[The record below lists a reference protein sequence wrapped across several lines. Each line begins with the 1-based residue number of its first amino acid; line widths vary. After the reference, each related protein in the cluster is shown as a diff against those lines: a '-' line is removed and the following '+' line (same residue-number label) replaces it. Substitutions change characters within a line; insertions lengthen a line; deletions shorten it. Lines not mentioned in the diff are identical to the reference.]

1 MKMPFSRKPAAA
13 ALPPGVTEVWA
24 AEENSVV
31 VHLPFD
37 SSSPDASLVADTLS
51 DAIVAVV
58 RAVQAGDF
66 GHSIPEGT
74 SGAGVQIQV
83 DATTPLGPLAKRN
96 VEILQERLGRSIPL
110 SVVEQPLPVVVEEEP
125 AKAAPKAVTAP
136 VAPVVRGP
144 EPSEGLVPAVFVWD
158 EENERLRTEIV
169 LLGETGA
176 DAQTQVD
183 LRRLVELTI
192 ASLASPSVRETVP
205 ADAPSDY
212 AVWVTV
218 VVNEDAA
225 GPLTEKMFTDGEEQF
240 EDTRVDFVAMT
251 EPRETVEEM
260 IAGR

>member
-1 MKMPFSRKPAAA
+1 MKMPFSRKPAVT
-13 ALPPGVTEVWA
+13 ALPPGVTEVWD
-24 AEENSVV
+24 AEGNSVV

-58 RAVQAGDF
+58 RSVQAGDF

-74 SGAGVQIQV
+74 SGAGVRIQV

-110 SVVEQPLPVVVEEEP
+110 SVVETPLPVVVEEEP
-125 AKAAPKAVTAP
+125 AAAAAVTPAVP
-136 VAPVVRGP
+136 AKPVVRGP
-144 EPSEGLVPAVFVWD
+144 EPSEGLVPGVFVWD
-158 EENERLRTEIV
+158 GENSRLRTEIV
-169 LLGETGA
+169 VLGETGA

-192 ASLASPSVRETVP
+192 ASLATPAVRELIP
-205 ADAPSDY
+205 ADAPEDY
-212 AVWVTV
+212 AVWITV
-218 VVNEDAA
+218 VVNDDAA

-251 EPRETVEEM
+251 ESRETVVEM
-260 IAGR
+260 LAGR

>member
-37 SSSPDASLVADTLS
+37 SSSRDASLVADTLS

-58 RAVQAGDF
+58 RAVQAGEF

-83 DATTPLGPLAKRN
+83 DATTPLGPLAQRN

-125 AKAAPKAVTAP
+125 APATAPAAPA
-136 VAPVVRGP
+136 APVVRGP

-192 ASLASPSVRETVP
+192 ASLASPSVRALVP

-251 EPRETVEEM
+251 EPRATVEEM
-260 IAGR
+260 LAGR

>member
-1 MKMPFSRKPAAA
+1 MKMPFSRKPSVA
-13 ALPPGVTEVWA
+13 ALPAGVTEVWA

-58 RAVQAGDF
+58 RSVQEGEF
-66 GHSIPEGT
+66 GHSIPEGV
-74 SGAGVQIQV
+74 SGAGVRIEV
-83 DATTPLGPLAKRN
+83 DTTTPLGPLAKRN

-110 SVVEQPLPVVVEEEP
+110 SVVEAPLPVVEEEP
-125 AKAAPKAVTAP
+125 AAAAPATPA
-136 VAPVVRGP
+136 APVVRRP
-144 EPSEGLVPAVFVWD
+144 EPSEGLAPAVFVWD
-158 EENERLRTEIV
+158 EENGRLRTEIV
-169 LLGETGA
+169 LLRETGS

-192 ASLASPSVRETVP
+192 ASLATPSVRETIP
-205 ADAPSDY
+205 ADAPEDH
-212 AVWVTV
+212 AVWITV

-260 IAGR
+260 LAGR

>member
-13 ALPPGVTEVWA
+13 ALPPGVTEVWS
-24 AEENSVV
+24 AEENCVV

-37 SSSPDASLVADTLS
+37 SSSRDASLVADTLS

-58 RAVQAGDF
+58 RAVQAGEF

-74 SGAGVQIQV
+74 SGAGVRIQV
-83 DATTPLGPLAKRN
+83 DATTPLGPLAQRN

-125 AKAAPKAVTAP
+125 AAASTPTAP
-136 VAPVVRGP
+136 AAPVVRGP
-144 EPSEGLVPAVFVWD
+144 EPSEGLVPSVFVWD

-192 ASLASPSVRETVP
+192 ASLASPSVRALVP

-251 EPRETVEEM
+251 EPRTTVEEM
-260 IAGR
+260 LAGR

>member
-1 MKMPFSRKPAAA
+1 MKMPFSRKPSVA
-13 ALPPGVTEVWA
+13 ALPAGVTEVWA

-37 SSSPDASLVADTLS
+37 SGSPDASLVADTLS

-58 RAVQAGDF
+58 RSVQAGEF

-74 SGAGVQIQV
+74 SGAGVRIQV

-110 SVVEQPLPVVVEEEP
+110 SVVETPLPVVVEEEP
-125 AKAAPKAVTAP
+125 AAAAPATPA
-136 VAPVVRGP
+136 APVVRGP

-158 EENERLRTEIV
+158 EENGRLRTEIV
-169 LLGETGA
+169 LLGETGS

-192 ASLASPSVRETVP
+192 ASLATPSVREAIPT
-205 ADAPSDY
+205 DAPEDY
-212 AVWVTV
+212 AVWITV

-260 IAGR
+260 LAGR

>member
-1 MKMPFSRKPAAA
+1 MKMPFSRKPAVV

-24 AEENSVV
+24 ADENSVV

-37 SSSPDASLVADTLS
+37 SSSRDASLVADTLS

-58 RAVQAGDF
+58 RSVQDGEF

-74 SGAGVQIQV
+74 SGAGVRIQV

-110 SVVEQPLPVVVEEEP
+110 SVVETPLPVVVEEEP
-125 AKAAPKAVTAP
+125 AAATAVAP
-136 VAPVVRGP
+136 AVPATPVVRGP
-144 EPSEGLVPAVFVWD
+144 EPSEGLVPGVFVWD
-158 EENERLRTEIV
+158 EENSRLRTEIV

-192 ASLASPSVRETVP
+192 ASLATPTVRETIP
-205 ADAPSDY
+205 ADAPDDY
-212 AVWVTV
+212 AVWLTV

-251 EPRETVEEM
+251 EPRETVVEM
-260 IAGR
+260 LAGR

>member
-24 AEENSVV
+24 PEENSVV

-37 SSSPDASLVADTLS
+37 SSSRDASLVADTLS

-58 RAVQAGDF
+58 RAVQAGEF

-83 DATTPLGPLAKRN
+83 DATTPLGPLAQRN

-125 AKAAPKAVTAP
+125 AAATAPAAPA
-136 VAPVVRGP
+136 APVVRGP
-144 EPSEGLVPAVFVWD
+144 EPSEGLVPSVFVWD

-192 ASLASPSVRETVP
+192 ASLASPSVRALVP

-251 EPRETVEEM
+251 EPRATVEEM
-260 IAGR
+260 LAGR